1 MTLNFILYALLIIVI
16 FVFILFIIK
25 DSEYK
30 KSSYFKLT
38 KLPLLKV
45 MFDKGKYGEYLT
57 FKYLRKYEKYGCEFL
72 FNAYIPKKDDEN
84 TEIDVMMISPQGI
97 FVFESK
103 NYSGWI
109 FGNEKQKTWTQTL
122 PSGRNA
128 TKEHFFNPIMQNKTH
143 IKYLRKIVGDDVPI
157 YSIIVFSERCELKKV
172 QVESQDIY
180 VIKRND
186 LPKCVSMICNNSLK
200 FIMDKKKIDEI
211 YFNLLPLTNVS
222 EAVKKQHIES
232 INQKHSSNSQSN
244 IIYASSPVSN
254 KAEQNHKI
262 LEVVNNDSD
271 SKEDLI
277 CPRCSSK
284 LVLRTAKKG
293 ENAGK
298 QLYGCSNYPK
308 CRYIKPIYDNVTD
321 NTNTTNCITHRG
333 CDRA

>member
-1 MTLNFILYALLIIVI
+1 MIYIFYVLLIFLI
-16 FVFILFIIK
+16 FVLFVIIIK

-30 KSSYFKLT
+30 KSSYYKST

-45 MFDKGKYGEYLT
+45 ILDKGKYGEYLT
-57 FKYLRKYEKYGCEFL
+57 YKNLKKYEKNGCKFL
-72 FNAYIPKKDDEN
+72 FNAYIPKKDDES
-84 TEIDVMMISPQGI
+84 TEIDVMMISNQGI

-122 PSGRNA
+122 PSGKNVA
-128 TKEHFFNPIMQNKTH
+128 KEHFFNPIMQNKTH

-157 YSIIVFSERCELKKV
+157 HSIIVFSERCELKKV

-180 VIKRND
+180 VIKRNR
-186 LPKCVSMICNNSLK
+186 LTECASMICEK
-200 FIMDKKKIDEI
+200 FSKIIMDQSEIEKI
-211 YFNLLPLTNVS
+211 YFKLLPLTNVS
-222 EAVKKQHIES
+222 EEVKKQHIET
-232 INQKHSSNSQSN
+232 INQKHRKNIQSD
-244 IIYASSPVSN
+244 IICAPSTV
-254 KAEQNHKI
+254 
-262 LEVVNNDSD
+262 
-271 SKEDLI
+271 SKETEQKQENKEIVNDGLESKDNLI

-298 QLYGCSNYPK
+298 QFYGCSNYPK
-308 CRYIKPIYDNVTD
+308 CRYIMPINDVVDNC
-321 NTNTTNCITHRG
+321 TNTITCKPHND

>member
-1 MTLNFILYALLIIVI
+1 MIYIFYALLTFVI
-16 FVFILFIIK
+16 FVLFLFIIK

-30 KSSYFKLT
+30 KSSYYKST

-45 MFDKGKYGEYLT
+45 ILDKGKYGEYLT
-57 FKYLRKYEKYGCEFL
+57 YKNLKKYEKNGCKFL
-72 FNAYIPKKDDEN
+72 FNAYIPKKDDES
-84 TEIDVMMISPQGI
+84 TEIDVMMISNQGI

-122 PSGRNA
+122 PIGKNV

-157 YSIIVFSERCELKKV
+157 HSIIVFSERCELKKV

-180 VIKRND
+180 VIKRNR
-186 LPKCVSMICNNSLK
+186 LTECVSMICEK
-200 FIMDKKKIDEI
+200 FSKIIMDQSEIEKI
-211 YFNLLPLTNVS
+211 YFKLLPLTNVS
-222 EAVKKQHIES
+222 EEVKKQHIDT
-232 INQKHSSNSQSN
+232 INQKYRKN
-244 IIYASSPVSN
+244 I
-254 KAEQNHKI
+254 QNDI
-262 LEVVNNDSD
+262 ICAPSTV
-271 SKEDLI
+271 SKETEQKQENKEIVNDELESKDDLI

-298 QLYGCSNYPK
+298 QFYGCSNYPK
-308 CRYIKPIYDNVTD
+308 CRYIMPINDVVDNC
-321 NTNTTNCITHRG
+321 TNTITCKPHND
-333 CDRA
+333 CDRE